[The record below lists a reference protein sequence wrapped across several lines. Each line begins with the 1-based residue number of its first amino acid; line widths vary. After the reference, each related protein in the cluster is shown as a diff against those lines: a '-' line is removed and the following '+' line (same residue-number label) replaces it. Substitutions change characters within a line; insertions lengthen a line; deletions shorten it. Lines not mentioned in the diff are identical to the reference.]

1 MGKAIEPGE
10 EYRVTYGDGRTLI
23 AKAIGFRKQRAL
35 LAALERV
42 RDPQLSQVEKIDAI
56 ADSIRICVPDL
67 QDEWFDSV
75 TIETASEVMGKLA
88 SNGQLTEDEKK
99 KSDSQP

>member
-42 RDPQLSQVEKIDAI
+42 RDPQLS
-56 ADSIRICVPDL
+56 
-67 QDEWFDSV
+67 
-75 TIETASEVMGKLA
+75 
-88 SNGQLTEDEKK
+88 
-99 KSDSQP
+99 